1 MMDAPSPG
9 LFVGSVSH
17 RRFTPVRHAFTYP
30 VFMPLVDIDRISE
43 LMAVSRLTAYN
54 RWNWAS
60 FHERDHFGDP
70 GLALRQR
77 LRRDAAASGATLP
90 DGRIL
95 LLTNLRYLGY
105 AFNPV
110 SFFYCY
116 GADARLQMVLA
127 EVSNT
132 FGESHNYW
140 LTESNRLG
148 SDRAFRYAAAKAFHV
163 SPFMPMSLDYEFT
176 FTPPEDRIV
185 AHLATFDAGTR
196 TFDATLTLDRRE
208 WSAREIRRALFRHP
222 WLTGK
227 VIAAIHYQALRL
239 FLKRVPFY
247 PNPSNARTP

>member
-1 MMDAPSPG
+1 MGAPSPG

-17 RRFTPVRHAFTYP
+17 RRFTPAAHAFTYP
-30 VFMPLVDIDRISE
+30 VFMPLIDVDRIPE

-54 RWNWAS
+54 RWSWAS

-70 GLALRQR
+70 GLALRDR
-77 LRRDAAASGATLP
+77 LRRDAAAAGVALP

-116 GADARLQMVLA
+116 GADAHLQMVLA
-127 EVSNT
+127 EVNNT

-140 LTESNRLG
+140 LTESNRLPSG
-148 SDRAFRYAAAKAFHV
+148 NAFRFAAGKAFHV

-176 FTPPEDRIV
+176 FTAPEDRIV
-185 AHLATFDAGTR
+185 AHLATFDAGRR

-208 WSAREIRRALFRHP
+208 WSAREMRRALVRHP

-227 VIAAIHYQALRL
+227 VIAAIHYEALRL
-239 FLKRVPFY
+239 YLKRVPFY
-247 PNPSNARTP
+247 PNPSKTRKA

>member
-1 MMDAPSPG
+1 MMGAPSPG

-17 RRFTPVRHAFTYP
+17 RRFTPAAHAFTYP
-30 VFMPLVDIDRISE
+30 VFMPLIDIDRIPE

-70 GLALRQR
+70 RLPLRER
-77 LRRDAAASGATLP
+77 LRRDAAEAGATLP
-90 DGRIL
+90 DGPIL

-116 GADARLQMVLA
+116 GADSRLQMVLA
-127 EVSNT
+127 EVNNT

-140 LTESNRLG
+140 LTDADRLP
-148 SDRAFRYAAAKAFHV
+148 SDHVFRYGAVKAFHV

-176 FTPPEDRIV
+176 FTPPEDRTV
-185 AHLATFDAGTR
+185 AHISTFDRGTR
-196 TFDATLTLDRRE
+196 KLDATLTLDRRE
-208 WSAREIRRALFRHP
+208 WSAREVRRALVRHP

-227 VIAAIHYQALRL
+227 VISAIHYEALRL
-239 FLKRVPFY
+239 YLKRVPFY
-247 PNPSNARTP
+247 PNPSRTKLP